1 MGLSISYKDPNF
13 GKGQFSK
20 EDQTSIPLFEYNYPK
35 SMKIL
40 IATEKPFAAAAVKA
54 MEEIITAAGIEVVKL
69 EKYTEKQQ
77 LLEAVAEVDGI
88 IIRSDIVDAEVL
100 DAAKNLKIVVRAGAG
115 FDNIDLAAATA
126 HNVVA
131 MNTPGQNANA
141 VAELVFGMLLFQC
154 RNQFSGAAGTELMG
168 KTLGLHAFGNVVRN
182 VARVA
187 LGFGMKVYAYDPF
200 LTKEQIESMAGVTA
214 VESIPELYSTC
225 QYVSLHCPATKETIG
240 SINYDLLKTM
250 PKGAC
255 LINTAR
261 KEVIDEAGVM
271 QLMEERADFKYIA
284 DVKPATAEQFVEKFG
299 TRVFFT
305 PKKSGAQTAEAN
317 SNAGIAAAKQ
327 SVGFLKEGIDRFRL
341 N

>member
-1 MGLSISYKDPNF
+1 MGISIMVKDPHIL
-13 GKGQFSK
+13 GKESAK
-20 EDQTSIPLFEYNYPK
+20 EDQTSWPLFEYHFPK

-54 MEEIITAAGIEVVKL
+54 MEEIITAADIEVVKL
-69 EKYTEKQQ
+69 EKYTEKKQ

-115 FDNIDLAAATA
+115 FDNIDLAAASA

-168 KTLGLHAFGNVVRN
+168 KTLGLHAFGNVARN

-187 LGFGMKVYAYDPF
+187 KGFGMEVYAYDPF
-200 LTKEQIESMAGVTA
+200 LTKEQIESAGVKA

-240 SINYDLLKTM
+240 SINYDLLKSM
-250 PKGAC
+250 PKNAC

-261 KEVIDEAGVM
+261 KEVVDEAGLM
-271 QLMEERADFKYIA
+271 KLMEERADFKYIA
-284 DVKPATAEQFVEKFG
+284 DVKPAAADAFDEKFG

>member
-1 MGLSISYKDPNF
+1 MGISIMVKDPHIL
-13 GKGQFSK
+13 GKESAR
-20 EDQTSIPLFEYNYPK
+20 EDQTSWPLFEYHFPK

-69 EKYTEKQQ
+69 EKYTEKKQ

-115 FDNIDLAAATA
+115 FDNIDLAAASA

-168 KTLGLHAFGNVVRN
+168 KTLGLHAFGNVARN

-187 LGFGMKVYAYDPF
+187 KGFGMEVYAYDPF
-200 LTKEQIESMAGVTA
+200 LTKEQIESAGVKA

-240 SINYDLLKTM
+240 SINYDLLKSM
-250 PKGAC
+250 PKNAC

-261 KEVIDEAGVM
+261 KEVVDEAGLM
-271 QLMEERADFKYIA
+271 KLMEERADFKYIA
-284 DVKPATAEQFVEKFG
+284 DVKPAAADAFVDKFG

>member
-1 MGLSISYKDPNF
+1 
-13 GKGQFSK
+13 
-20 EDQTSIPLFEYNYPK
+20 
-35 SMKIL
+35 MKIL

-54 MEEIITAAGIEVVKL
+54 MEEIITGAGIEVVKL

-77 LLEAVAEVDGI
+77 LLNAVADVEGM
-88 IIRSDIVDAEVL
+88 IIRSDKVDAEVL
-100 DAAKNLKIVVRAGAG
+100 EAAKNLRVVVRAGAG
-115 FDNIDLAAATA
+115 YDNIDLAAATA
-126 HNVVA
+126 HNIVA

-154 RNQFSGAAGTELMG
+154 RNQFSGAAGTELKG
-168 KTLGLHAFGNVVRN
+168 KTLGLHAFGNVARN

-187 LGFGMKVYAYDPF
+187 KGFGMDVYAYDPF
-200 LTKEQIESMAGVTA
+200 LTREQIEAGGVKA
-214 VESIPELYSTC
+214 VDSLAELYSTC

-240 SINYDLLKTM
+240 SINYDLLKDM
-250 PKGAC
+250 PKNAC

-261 KEVIDEAGVM
+261 KEVVDEAG
-271 QLMEERADFKYIA
+271 LMKLMDERPDFRYIA
-284 DVKPATAEQFVEKFG
+284 DVKPGAADEFVAKYG

-327 SVGFLKEGIDRFRL
+327 ACGYLKEGIDRFRV

>member
-1 MGLSISYKDPNF
+1 MGISIMVKDPHIL
-13 GKGQFSK
+13 GKESAK
-20 EDQTSIPLFEYNYPK
+20 EDQTTWPLFEYHFPK

-69 EKYTEKQQ
+69 EKYTEKKQ
-77 LLEAVAEVDGI
+77 LLEAVAAVDGI

-115 FDNIDLAAATA
+115 FDNIDLAAASA

-168 KTLGLHAFGNVVRN
+168 KTLGLHAFGNVARN

-187 LGFGMKVYAYDPF
+187 KGFGMEVYAYDPF
-200 LTKEQIESMAGVTA
+200 LTKEQIESAGVKA

-250 PKGAC
+250 PKNAC

-261 KEVIDEAGVM
+261 KEVVDEAGLM
-271 QLMEERADFKYIA
+271 KLMEERADFKYIA
-284 DVKPATAEQFVEKFG
+284 DVKPSAADAFVEKFG

>member
-1 MGLSISYKDPNF
+1 
-13 GKGQFSK
+13 
-20 EDQTSIPLFEYNYPK
+20 
-35 SMKIL
+35 MKVL

-54 MEEIITAAGIEVVKL
+54 MEEVLTAGGIEVAKL
-69 EKYTEKQQ
+69 EKYTEKKQ
-77 LLEAVAEVDGI
+77 LLEAVADADGI

-100 DAAKNLKIVVRAGAG
+100 DAAKNLKLVVRAGAG
-115 FDNIDLAAATA
+115 YDNIDLAAATA

-154 RNQFSGAAGTELMG
+154 RNQFSGAAGTELKG
-168 KTLGLHAFGNVVRN
+168 KTLGLHAFGNVARN

-187 LGFGMKVYAYDPF
+187 QGFGMEVYAYDPF
-200 LTKEQIESMAGVTA
+200 LTKEQIESAGVKA
-214 VESIPELYSTC
+214 VTSIPELYKSC

-271 QLMEERADFKYIA
+271 KLMEERDDFKYIA
-284 DVKPATAEQFVEKFG
+284 DVKPATADDFVAKFG
-299 TRVFFT
+299 NRVFFT

-317 SNAGIAAAKQ
+317 ANAGIAAAKQ
-327 SVGFLKEGIDRFRL
+327 SVGFLKEGIDRFRV

>member
-1 MGLSISYKDPNF
+1 MGISIMVKDPHIL
-13 GKGQFSK
+13 GKESAK
-20 EDQTSIPLFEYNYPK
+20 EDQTSWPLFEYNYPK

-54 MEEIITAAGIEVVKL
+54 MEEIITAAGIELVKL
-69 EKYTEKQQ
+69 EKYTEKKQ
-77 LLEAVAEVDGI
+77 LLEAVAAVDGI

-115 FDNIDLAAATA
+115 YDNIDLAAATA

-168 KTLGLHAFGNVVRN
+168 KTLGLHAFGNVARN

-187 LGFGMKVYAYDPF
+187 KGFGMEVYAYDPF
-200 LTKEQIESMAGVTA
+200 LTKEQIESAGVKA

-250 PKGAC
+250 PKNAC

-261 KEVIDEAGVM
+261 KEVVDEAGLM
-271 QLMEERADFKYIA
+271 KLMEERADFKYIA
-284 DVKPATAEQFVEKFG
+284 DVKPAAADAFVEKFG

-327 SVGFLKEGIDRFRL
+327 SVGFLKEGIDRFKL

>member
-1 MGLSISYKDPNF
+1 
-13 GKGQFSK
+13 
-20 EDQTSIPLFEYNYPK
+20 
-35 SMKIL
+35 MKVL

-54 MEEIITAAGIEVVKL
+54 MEEVLTAGGIEVAKL
-69 EKYTEKQQ
+69 EKYTEKKQ
-77 LLEAVAEVDGI
+77 LLEAVADADGI

-100 DAAKNLKIVVRAGAG
+100 DAAKNLKLVVRAGAG
-115 FDNIDLAAATA
+115 YDNIDLAAATA

-168 KTLGLHAFGNVVRN
+168 KTLGLHAFGNVARN

-187 LGFGMKVYAYDPF
+187 KGFGMEVYAYDPF
-200 LTKEQIESMAGVTA
+200 LTKEQIESAGVKA
-214 VESIPELYSTC
+214 VASIPELYKTC

-250 PKGAC
+250 PKNAC

-261 KEVIDEAGVM
+261 KEVIDEAGVLK
-271 QLMEERADFKYIA
+271 LMEERDDFKYIA
-284 DVKPATAEQFVEKFG
+284 DVKPAAADDFVAKFG

-317 SNAGIAAAKQ
+317 ANAGIAAAKQ
-327 SVGFLKEGIDRFRL
+327 SVGFLKEGIDKFRV

>member
-1 MGLSISYKDPNF
+1 MGISIMVKDPHIL
-13 GKGQFSK
+13 GKESAK
-20 EDQTSIPLFEYNYPK
+20 EDQTTWPLFEYHFPK

-40 IATEKPFAAAAVKA
+40 IATEKPFAVAAVKA

-69 EKYTEKQQ
+69 EKYTEKKQ
-77 LLEAVAEVDGI
+77 LLEAVAAVDGI

-115 FDNIDLAAATA
+115 FDNIDLAAASA

-168 KTLGLHAFGNVVRN
+168 KTLGLHAFGNVARN

-187 LGFGMKVYAYDPF
+187 KGFGMEVYAYDPF
-200 LTKEQIESMAGVTA
+200 LTKEQIESAGVKA

-250 PKGAC
+250 PKNAC

-261 KEVIDEAGVM
+261 KEVVDEAGLM
-271 QLMEERADFKYIA
+271 KLMEERADFKYIA
-284 DVKPATAEQFVEKFG
+284 DVKPAAADAFVEKFG

>member
-1 MGLSISYKDPNF
+1 MGISIMVKDPHIL
-13 GKGQFSK
+13 GKESAK
-20 EDQTSIPLFEYNYPK
+20 EDQTTWPLFEYHFPK

-69 EKYTEKQQ
+69 EKYTEKKQ

-115 FDNIDLAAATA
+115 FDNIDLAAASA

-168 KTLGLHAFGNVVRN
+168 KTLGLHAFGNVARN

-187 LGFGMKVYAYDPF
+187 KGFGMEVYAYDPF
-200 LTKEQIESMAGVTA
+200 LTKEQIESAGVKA

-250 PKGAC
+250 PKNAC

-261 KEVIDEAGVM
+261 KEVVDEAGLM
-271 QLMEERADFKYIA
+271 KLMEERADFKYIA
-284 DVKPATAEQFVEKFG
+284 DVKPAAADAFVEKFG

>member
-1 MGLSISYKDPNF
+1 MGISIMVKDPHIL
-13 GKGQFSK
+13 GKESAK
-20 EDQTSIPLFEYNYPK
+20 EDQTSWPLFEYHFPK

-69 EKYTEKQQ
+69 EKYTEKKQ

-115 FDNIDLAAATA
+115 FDNIDLAAASA

-168 KTLGLHAFGNVVRN
+168 KTLGLHAFGNVARN

-187 LGFGMKVYAYDPF
+187 KGFGMEVYAYDPF
-200 LTKEQIESMAGVTA
+200 LTKEQIESAGVKA

-250 PKGAC
+250 PKNAC

-261 KEVIDEAGVM
+261 KEVVDEAGLM
-271 QLMEERADFKYIA
+271 KLMEERADFKYIA
-284 DVKPATAEQFVEKFG
+284 DVKPAAADAFVEKFG

>member
-1 MGLSISYKDPNF
+1 M
-13 GKGQFSK
+13 
-20 EDQTSIPLFEYNYPK
+20 
-35 SMKIL
+35 
-40 IATEKPFAAAAVKA
+40 AA
-54 MEEIITAAGIEVVKL
+54 
-69 EKYTEKQQ
+69 
-77 LLEAVAEVDGI
+77 VDGI

-115 FDNIDLAAATA
+115 FDNIDLAAASA

-168 KTLGLHAFGNVVRN
+168 KTLGLHAFGNVARN

-187 LGFGMKVYAYDPF
+187 KGFGMEVYAYDPF
-200 LTKEQIESMAGVTA
+200 LTKEQIESAGVKA

-250 PKGAC
+250 PKNAC

-261 KEVIDEAGVM
+261 KEVVDEAGLM
-271 QLMEERADFKYIA
+271 KLMEERADFKYIA
-284 DVKPATAEQFVEKFG
+284 DVKPAAADAFVEKFG

>member
-1 MGLSISYKDPNF
+1 MGISIMVKDPHIL
-13 GKGQFSK
+13 GKESAK
-20 EDQTSIPLFEYNYPK
+20 EDQTTWPLFEYHFPK

-69 EKYTEKQQ
+69 EKYTEKKQ

-115 FDNIDLAAATA
+115 FDNIDLAAASA

-168 KTLGLHAFGNVVRN
+168 KTLGLHAFGNVARN

-187 LGFGMKVYAYDPF
+187 KGFGMEIYAYDPF
-200 LTKEQIESMAGVTA
+200 LTKEQIESAGVKA

-240 SINYDLLKTM
+240 SINYDLLKSM
-250 PKGAC
+250 PKNAC

-261 KEVIDEAGVM
+261 KEVVDEAGLM
-271 QLMEERADFKYIA
+271 KLMEERADFKYIA
-284 DVKPATAEQFVEKFG
+284 DVKPAAADAFVEKFG

>member
-1 MGLSISYKDPNF
+1 
-13 GKGQFSK
+13 
-20 EDQTSIPLFEYNYPK
+20 
-35 SMKIL
+35 MKIL
-40 IATEKPFAAAAVKA
+40 IATEKPFAAAAVAA
-54 MEEIITAAGIEVVKL
+54 MEQIITAAGIEVVKL
-69 EKYTEKQQ
+69 EKYTEKKQ
-77 LLEAVAEVDGI
+77 LLDAVADADGI

-115 FDNIDLAAATA
+115 YDNIDLAAATA

-154 RNQFSGAAGTELMG
+154 RNQFSGAAGTELKG
-168 KTLGLHAFGNVVRN
+168 KTLGLHAFGNVARN

-187 LGFGMKVYAYDPF
+187 QGFGMDVYAYDPF
-200 LTKEQIESMAGVTA
+200 LTKEQIESAGVKA
-214 VESIPELYSTC
+214 VASIPELYSTC

-250 PKGAC
+250 PKNAT
-255 LINTAR
+255 LVNTAR
-261 KEVIDEAGVM
+261 KEVVDEAGLLK
-271 QLMEERADFKYIA
+271 LMEERSDFKYIA
-284 DVKPATAEQFVEKFG
+284 DVKPATADDFVAKFG

-327 SVGFLKEGIDRFRL
+327 SIGFLKEDIDKFRV

>member
-1 MGLSISYKDPNF
+1 MGISIMVKDPHIL
-13 GKGQFSK
+13 GKESAK
-20 EDQTSIPLFEYNYPK
+20 EDQTTWPLFEYHFPK

-69 EKYTEKQQ
+69 EKYTEKKQ
-77 LLEAVAEVDGI
+77 LLEAVAAVDGI

-115 FDNIDLAAATA
+115 FDNIDLAAASA

-168 KTLGLHAFGNVVRN
+168 KTLGLHAFGNVARN

-187 LGFGMKVYAYDPF
+187 KGFGMEVYAYDPF
-200 LTKEQIESMAGVTA
+200 LTKEQIESAGVKA

-240 SINYDLLKTM
+240 SINYNLLKSM
-250 PKGAC
+250 PKNAC

-261 KEVIDEAGVM
+261 KEVVDEAGLM
-271 QLMEERADFKYIA
+271 KLMEERADFKYIA
-284 DVKPATAEQFVEKFG
+284 DVKPAAADAFVEKFG

>member
-1 MGLSISYKDPNF
+1 MGISIMVKDPHIL
-13 GKGQFSK
+13 GKESAK
-20 EDQTSIPLFEYNYPK
+20 EDQTTWPLFEYHFPK

-69 EKYTEKQQ
+69 EKYTEKKQ
-77 LLEAVAEVDGI
+77 LLEAVAAVDGI

-115 FDNIDLAAATA
+115 FDNIDLAAASA
-126 HNVVA
+126 RNVVA

-168 KTLGLHAFGNVVRN
+168 KTLGLHAFGNVARN

-187 LGFGMKVYAYDPF
+187 KGFGMEVYAYDPF
-200 LTKEQIESMAGVTA
+200 LTKEQIESAGVKA

-250 PKGAC
+250 PKNAC

-261 KEVIDEAGVM
+261 KEVVDEAGLM
-271 QLMEERADFKYIA
+271 KLMEERADFKYIA
-284 DVKPATAEQFVEKFG
+284 DVKPAAADAFVEKFG

>member
-1 MGLSISYKDPNF
+1 MGIIQKVVIPSLIGTPGRDP
-13 GKGQFSK
+13 K
-20 EDQTSIPLFEYNYPK
+20 SIPVFEYNYPK

-54 MEEIITAAGIEVVKL
+54 MEEIITGAGIEVVKL

-77 LLEAVAEVDGI
+77 LLNAVADVDGM
-88 IIRSDIVDAEVL
+88 IIRSDKVDAEVL
-100 DAAKNLKIVVRAGAG
+100 DAAKNLRVVVRAGAG
-115 FDNIDLAAATA
+115 YDNIDLAAATA
-126 HNVVA
+126 HGVVA

-154 RNQFSGAAGTELMG
+154 RNQFSGAAGTELKG
-168 KTLGLHAFGNVVRN
+168 KTLGLHAFGNVARN

-187 LGFGMKVYAYDPF
+187 QGFGMDVYAYDPF
-200 LTKEQIESMAGVTA
+200 LTREQIEAGGVKA
-214 VESIPELYSTC
+214 VASLDELYSTC

-240 SINYDLLKTM
+240 SINYDLLKDM
-250 PKGAC
+250 PKNAC

-261 KEVIDEAGVM
+261 KEVVDEAG
-271 QLMEERADFKYIA
+271 LMKLMDERPDFRYIA
-284 DVKPATAEQFVEKFG
+284 DVKPGAADEFVAKYG

-327 SVGFLKEGIDRFRL
+327 ACGYLKEGIDRFRV

>member
-1 MGLSISYKDPNF
+1 
-13 GKGQFSK
+13 
-20 EDQTSIPLFEYNYPK
+20 
-35 SMKIL
+35 MKVL

-54 MEEIITAAGIEVVKL
+54 IEEIITAAGIEVVKL
-69 EKYTEKQQ
+69 EKYTEKKQ
-77 LLEAVAEVDGI
+77 LLEAVADVDGI

-100 DAAKNLKIVVRAGAG
+100 DAAKNLKLVVRAGAG
-115 FDNIDLAAATA
+115 YDNIDLAAATA

-154 RNQFSGAAGTELMG
+154 RNQFSGAAGTELKG
-168 KTLGLHAFGNVVRN
+168 KTLGLHAFGNVARN

-187 LGFGMKVYAYDPF
+187 QGFGMEVYAYDPF
-200 LTKEQIESMAGVTA
+200 LTKEQIEAGGVKA
-214 VESIPELYSTC
+214 VASIPELYSTC

-250 PKGAC
+250 PKNAT

-271 QLMEERADFKYIA
+271 KLMEERPDFKYIA
-284 DVKPATAEQFVEKFG
+284 DVKPAAADEFVEKFG

-317 SNAGIAAAKQ
+317 ANAGIAAARQ
-327 SVGFLKEGIDRFRL
+327 SVGFLKEGIDKFRV

>member
-1 MGLSISYKDPNF
+1 MGISISVKDPYLL
-13 GKGQFSK
+13 GKEAAK
-20 EDQTSIPLFEYNYPK
+20 EDQISIPLFEYHFPK

-69 EKYTEKQQ
+69 EKYTEKKQ
-77 LLEAVAEVDGI
+77 LLDAVANVDGV

-168 KTLGLHAFGNVVRN
+168 KTLGLHAFGNVARN

-187 LGFGMKVYAYDPF
+187 KGFGMEVYAYDPF
-200 LTKEQIESMAGVTA
+200 LSKEQIESAGVKA

-250 PKGAC
+250 PKNAC

-261 KEVIDEAGVM
+261 KEVVDEGGLM
-271 QLMEERADFKYIA
+271 KLMEERADLRYIA
-284 DVKPATAEQFVEKFG
+284 DVKPASADEFAEKFG

>member
-1 MGLSISYKDPNF
+1 MGISIMVKDPHIL
-13 GKGQFSK
+13 GKESVK
-20 EDQTSIPLFEYNYPK
+20 EDQTTWPLFEYHFPK

-69 EKYTEKQQ
+69 EKYTEKKQ
-77 LLEAVAEVDGI
+77 LLEAVAAVDGI

-115 FDNIDLAAATA
+115 FDNIDLAAASA

-168 KTLGLHAFGNVVRN
+168 KTLGLHAFGNVARN

-187 LGFGMKVYAYDPF
+187 KGFGMEVYAYDPF
-200 LTKEQIESMAGVTA
+200 LTKEQIESAGVKA

-250 PKGAC
+250 PKNAC

-261 KEVIDEAGVM
+261 KEVVDEAGLM
-271 QLMEERADFKYIA
+271 KLMEERADFKYIA
-284 DVKPATAEQFVEKFG
+284 DVKPAAADAFVEKFG

>member
-1 MGLSISYKDPNF
+1 MGISIMVKDPHIL
-13 GKGQFSK
+13 GKESAK
-20 EDQTSIPLFEYNYPK
+20 EDQTTWPLFEYHFPK

-69 EKYTEKQQ
+69 EKYTEKKQ

-100 DAAKNLKIVVRAGAG
+100 DAAKNLKSVVRAGAG
-115 FDNIDLAAATA
+115 FDNIDLAAASA

-168 KTLGLHAFGNVVRN
+168 KTLGLHAFGNVARN

-187 LGFGMKVYAYDPF
+187 KGFGMEVYAYDPF
-200 LTKEQIESMAGVTA
+200 LTKEQIESAGVKA

-250 PKGAC
+250 PKNAC

-261 KEVIDEAGVM
+261 KEVVDEAGLM
-271 QLMEERADFKYIA
+271 KLMEERADFKYIA
-284 DVKPATAEQFVEKFG
+284 DVKPAAADAFVEKFG

>member
-1 MGLSISYKDPNF
+1 MGISIMVKDPHIL
-13 GKGQFSK
+13 GKESAK
-20 EDQTSIPLFEYNYPK
+20 EDQTTWPLFEYHFPK

-69 EKYTEKQQ
+69 EKYTEKKQ
-77 LLEAVAEVDGI
+77 LLEAVAAVDGI

-115 FDNIDLAAATA
+115 FDNIDLAAASA

-168 KTLGLHAFGNVVRN
+168 KTLGLHAFGNVARN

-187 LGFGMKVYAYDPF
+187 KGFGMEVYAYDPF
-200 LTKEQIESMAGVTA
+200 LTKQQIESAGVKA

-250 PKGAC
+250 PKNAC

-261 KEVIDEAGVM
+261 KEVVDEAGLM
-271 QLMEERADFKYIA
+271 KLMEERADFKYIA
-284 DVKPATAEQFVEKFG
+284 DVKPAAADAFVEKFG

>member
-1 MGLSISYKDPNF
+1 
-13 GKGQFSK
+13 
-20 EDQTSIPLFEYNYPK
+20 
-35 SMKIL
+35 MKVL

-54 MEEIITAAGIEVVKL
+54 IEEIITAAGIEVVKL
-69 EKYTEKQQ
+69 EKYTEKKQ
-77 LLEAVAEVDGI
+77 LLEAVADVDGI
-88 IIRSDIVDAEVL
+88 IIRSDVVDAEVL
-100 DAAKNLKIVVRAGAG
+100 DAAKNLKLVVRAGAG
-115 FDNIDLAAATA
+115 YDNIDLAAATA

-154 RNQFSGAAGTELMG
+154 RNQFSGAAGTELKG
-168 KTLGLHAFGNVVRN
+168 KTLGLHAFGNVARN

-187 LGFGMKVYAYDPF
+187 QGFGMEVYAYDPF
-200 LTKEQIESMAGVTA
+200 LTKEQIEAGGVKA
-214 VESIPELYSTC
+214 VASIPELYSTC

-250 PKGAC
+250 PKNAT

-261 KEVIDEAGVM
+261 KEVIDEAGVLK
-271 QLMEERADFKYIA
+271 LMEERPDFKYIA
-284 DVKPATAEQFVEKFG
+284 DVKPAAADEFVEKFG

-317 SNAGIAAAKQ
+317 ANAGIAAARQ
-327 SVGFLKEGIDRFRL
+327 SVGFLKEGIDKFRV

>member
-1 MGLSISYKDPNF
+1 MGISIMVKDPHIL
-13 GKGQFSK
+13 GKESAK
-20 EDQTSIPLFEYNYPK
+20 EDQTTWPLFEYHFPK

-69 EKYTEKQQ
+69 EKYTEKKQ
-77 LLEAVAEVDGI
+77 LLEAVAAVDGI

-115 FDNIDLAAATA
+115 FDNIDLAAASA

-168 KTLGLHAFGNVVRN
+168 KTLGLHAFGNVARN

-187 LGFGMKVYAYDPF
+187 KGFGMEVYAYDPF
-200 LTKEQIESMAGVTA
+200 LTKEQIESAGVKA

-240 SINYDLLKTM
+240 SINYDLPKTM
-250 PKGAC
+250 PKNAC

-261 KEVIDEAGVM
+261 KEVVDEAGLM
-271 QLMEERADFKYIA
+271 KLMEERADFKYIA
-284 DVKPATAEQFVEKFG
+284 DVKPAAADAFVEKFG

>member
-1 MGLSISYKDPNF
+1 MGISIMVKDPYIL
-13 GKGQFSK
+13 GKESAR
-20 EDQTSIPLFEYNYPK
+20 EDQTSWPLFEYHFPK

-69 EKYTEKQQ
+69 EKYTEKKQ
-77 LLEAVAEVDGI
+77 LLEAVAAVDGI

-115 FDNIDLAAATA
+115 FDNIDLAAASA

-168 KTLGLHAFGNVVRN
+168 KALGLHAFGNVARN

-187 LGFGMKVYAYDPF
+187 KGFGMEVYAYDPF
-200 LTKEQIESMAGVTA
+200 LTKEQIESAGVKA

-250 PKGAC
+250 PKNAC

-261 KEVIDEAGVM
+261 KEVVDEAGLM
-271 QLMEERADFKYIA
+271 KLMEERADFKYIA
-284 DVKPATAEQFVEKFG
+284 DVKPAAADAFVEKFG

>member
-1 MGLSISYKDPNF
+1 MGISIMVKDPHIL
-13 GKGQFSK
+13 GKESAK
-20 EDQTSIPLFEYNYPK
+20 EDQTSWPLFEYHFPK

-69 EKYTEKQQ
+69 EKYTEKKQ
-77 LLEAVAEVDGI
+77 LLEAVAAVDGI

-115 FDNIDLAAATA
+115 FDNIDLAAASA

-154 RNQFSGAAGTELMG
+154 RNHFSGAAGTELMG
-168 KTLGLHAFGNVVRN
+168 KTLGLHAFGNVARN

-187 LGFGMKVYAYDPF
+187 KGFGMEVYAYDPF
-200 LTKEQIESMAGVTA
+200 LTKEQIESAGVKA

-250 PKGAC
+250 PKNAC

-261 KEVIDEAGVM
+261 KEVVDEAGLM
-271 QLMEERADFKYIA
+271 KLMEERADFKYIA
-284 DVKPATAEQFVEKFG
+284 DVKPAAADAFVEKFG

>member
-1 MGLSISYKDPNF
+1 MGISIMVKDPHIL
-13 GKGQFSK
+13 GKESAK
-20 EDQTSIPLFEYNYPK
+20 EDQTTWPLFEYHFPK

-69 EKYTEKQQ
+69 EKYTEKKQ
-77 LLEAVAEVDGI
+77 LLEAVAAVDGI

-115 FDNIDLAAATA
+115 FDNIDLAAASA

-168 KTLGLHAFGNVVRN
+168 KTLGLHAFGNVARN

-187 LGFGMKVYAYDPF
+187 KGFGMEVYAYDPF
-200 LTKEQIESMAGVTA
+200 LTKEQIESAGVKA

-250 PKGAC
+250 TKNAC

-261 KEVIDEAGVM
+261 KEVVDEAGLM
-271 QLMEERADFKYIA
+271 KLMEERADFKYIA
-284 DVKPATAEQFVEKFG
+284 DVKPAAADAFVEKFG

>member
-1 MGLSISYKDPNF
+1 MGISIMVKDPHIL
-13 GKGQFSK
+13 GKESAR
-20 EDQTSIPLFEYNYPK
+20 EDQTSWPLFEYHFPK

-69 EKYTEKQQ
+69 EKYTEKKQ

-115 FDNIDLAAATA
+115 FDNIDLAAASA

-168 KTLGLHAFGNVVRN
+168 KTLGLHAFGNVARN

-187 LGFGMKVYAYDPF
+187 KGFGMEVYAYDPF
-200 LTKEQIESMAGVTA
+200 LTKEQIESAGVKA

-225 QYVSLHCPATKETIG
+225 QYLSLHCPATKETIG
-240 SINYDLLKTM
+240 SINYDLLKSM
-250 PKGAC
+250 PKNAC

-261 KEVIDEAGVM
+261 KEVVDEAGLM
-271 QLMEERADFKYIA
+271 KLMEERSDFKYIA
-284 DVKPATAEQFVEKFG
+284 DVKPAAADAFVEKFG

>member
-1 MGLSISYKDPNF
+1 MGISIMVKDPHIL
-13 GKGQFSK
+13 GKESAK
-20 EDQTSIPLFEYNYPK
+20 EDQTTWPLFEYHFPK

-69 EKYTEKQQ
+69 EKYTEKKP
-77 LLEAVAEVDGI
+77 LPEAVAEVDSVI
-88 IIRSDIVDAEVL
+88 VRSDIVDAEVL

-115 FDNIDLAAATA
+115 FDNIDLAAASA

-154 RNQFSGAAGTELMG
+154 RNQFSGAAGTGLMG
-168 KTLGLHAFGNVVRN
+168 KTLGLHAFGNVARN

-187 LGFGMKVYAYDPF
+187 KGFGMDVYAYDPF
-200 LTKEQIESMAGVTA
+200 LTKEQIESAGVKA

-250 PKGAC
+250 PKNAC

-261 KEVIDEAGVM
+261 KEVVDEAGLM
-271 QLMEERADFKYIA
+271 KLMEERADFKYIA
-284 DVKPATAEQFVEKFG
+284 DVKPAAADAFVEKFG

>member
-1 MGLSISYKDPNF
+1 MGISIMVKDPHIL
-13 GKGQFSK
+13 GKESAK
-20 EDQTSIPLFEYNYPK
+20 EDQTSWPLFEYHFPK

-69 EKYTEKQQ
+69 EKYTEKKQ
-77 LLEAVAEVDGI
+77 LLEAVAAVDGI

-115 FDNIDLAAATA
+115 FDNIDLAAASA

-168 KTLGLHAFGNVVRN
+168 KTLGLHAFGNVARN

-187 LGFGMKVYAYDPF
+187 KGFGMEVYAYDPF
-200 LTKEQIESMAGVTA
+200 LTKEQIESAGVKA

-250 PKGAC
+250 PKNAC

-261 KEVIDEAGVM
+261 KEVVDEAGLM
-271 QLMEERADFKYIA
+271 KLMEERADFKYIA
-284 DVKPATAEQFVEKFG
+284 DVKPAAADAFVEKFG